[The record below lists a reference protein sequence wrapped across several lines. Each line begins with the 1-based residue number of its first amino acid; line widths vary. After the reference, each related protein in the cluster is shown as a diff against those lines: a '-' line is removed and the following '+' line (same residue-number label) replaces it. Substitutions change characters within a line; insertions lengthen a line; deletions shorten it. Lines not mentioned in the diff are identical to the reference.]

1 MKQIN
6 QSIYDVAASIR
17 EEYFNSVNNS
27 TGSLHDKT
35 DIKNLIIKILD
46 EMQTQ
51 LIAEIEVYNISTPTN
66 SDVKLYTKEMIEEA
80 WSKVDYDNY
89 VSVDCESAEF
99 ELNYR
104 NTIELNSA
112 DVEVDYD
119 GITDA
124 FDTALDK
131 AYEETYS
138 INNTNN

>member
-17 EEYFNSVNNS
+17 EEYFNLVNNS

-35 DIKNLIIKILD
+35 DVKNLIIKILD

-66 SDVKLYTKEMIEEA
+66 SDVKLYSKEMIEEA

-104 NTIELNSA
+104 NTIQLNSA

-119 GITDA
+119 GITDD
-124 FDTALDK
+124 FDTALEN
-131 AYEETYS
+131 AY
-138 INNTNN
+138 NNITSK

>member
-35 DIKNLIIKILD
+35 DVKNLIIKILD

-66 SDVKLYTKEMIEEA
+66 SDVKLYSKLMIEEA
-80 WSKVDYDNY
+80 WSKIDYDDY
-89 VSVDCESAEF
+89 VSVDCESADF
-99 ELNYR
+99 ELNHR
-104 NTIELNSA
+104 NTIILNSA
-112 DVEVDYD
+112 NAEVDYD

-124 FDTALDK
+124 FDEALDK
-131 AYEETYS
+131 AYEDLIS
-138 INNTNN
+138 INITND

>member
-35 DIKNLIIKILD
+35 DVKNLIIKILD

-66 SDVKLYTKEMIEEA
+66 SDVKLYSKLMIEEA
-80 WSKVDYDNY
+80 WSKVDYDDY
-89 VSVDCESAEF
+89 VSVDCDSAEF

-104 NTIELNSA
+104 NTIILNSA
-112 DVEVDYD
+112 DCEVDHD

-131 AYEETYS
+131 AYEELYL
-138 INNTNN
+138 INNTND